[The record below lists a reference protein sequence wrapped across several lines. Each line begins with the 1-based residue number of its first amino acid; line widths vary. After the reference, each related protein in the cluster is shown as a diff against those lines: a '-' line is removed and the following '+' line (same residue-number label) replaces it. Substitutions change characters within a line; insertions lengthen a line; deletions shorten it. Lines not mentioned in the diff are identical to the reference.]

1 MRKIYS
7 LITAVLLGGSLASNA
22 ANTTVTLSEET
33 VAHLENYKL
42 TKLYDLV
49 AWTYNGNEISEWKVN
64 EAFADFK
71 AHTWEKLDS
80 KVTDVHQVLTEELSN
95 IYFQVAGSGSAL
107 YPQDGTT
114 IYPRTIANENGKACG
129 LFNSMSGGRA
139 FGFTDLKKGMVIVLQ
154 GGSNDAKKPWSG
166 TILTYEQ
173 NVTELTDSIH
183 AVQEAL
189 DNDGD
194 GEADGTNDGYKY
206 FRIESDGNLELSLE
220 RSNFIA
226 AYAIL
231 VDVNMSEYVDT
242 PVQKLAGVDGSY
254 RKINVKSYPSSFG
267 TPVKTYYSLDGS
279 SPINMRDTE
288 VVLSRDTTWVTNEE
302 TGEIV
307 IDETTGEPMVD
318 HIDITYVQEPIQD
331 ETGEW
336 GDWIYENEIEISE
349 GDDEDG
355 DGFVTVKVASITDEG
370 VMSGVSSLTYSV
382 GEIVLNA
389 PVLTLVGMNETARNY
404 QLSWTNN
411 TLCEEDYSF
420 TYEANTGEAG
430 EMVIGDIISLTDGV
444 VVTVSAEGYSDG
456 VLVMNEVAE
465 QGRAYTRKNAELA
478 AEGQHDWDFQNL
490 SEDMIKKL
498 EGKVV
503 DYYYTLTYDENGE
516 VIDTVKYDAEKI
528 DNGEI
533 DEPDNMETAYKYYGW
548 NTPEVG
554 NNYSRTTLHVIVDTL
569 VNEETGE
576 KTTNAY
582 YDEEKTGIFN
592 GLTINCPPNAANNS
606 CIFIYTN
613 AELGAYF
620 MAKSTINVENTAYG
634 EFVVMGLG
642 SGGSNYTTRTWSSCE
657 MNGNPDGP
665 YSVNLAAGMHVFYID
680 IYTSND
686 LPDVIEKVEGN
697 NATFANVYSIDGRLV
712 RANANV
718 GNALNGLAK
727 GIYIMNGKK
736 YLVK

>member
-22 ANTTVTLSEET
+22 ANTTVTVSEEA
-33 VAHLENYKL
+33 VAHLEDYRL
-42 TKLYDLV
+42 IKLYDFV
-49 AWTYNGNEISEWKVN
+49 AWTYNGEELPEWKYS
-64 EAFADFK
+64 DTK
-71 AHTWEKLDS
+71 ASFQINNWDHKL
-80 KVTDVHQVLTEELSN
+80 TDV
-95 IYFQVAGSGSAL
+95 FQVTTEGLNNL
-107 YPQDGTT
+107 YLQDTGGQ
-114 IYPRTIANENGKACG
+114 YPRTLTSEPGKACG
-129 LFNSMSGGRA
+129 IFNGSKGGRI
-139 FGFTDLKKGMVIVLQ
+139 FSIGDLKAGMIVVLQ
-154 GGSNDAKKPWSG
+154 GGSNDANKPWSQ
-166 TILTYEQ
+166 TIVTYED
-173 NVTELTDSIH
+173 NIYNLTDSIH

-194 GEADGTNDGYKY
+194 GEADGINDGLRYY
-206 FRIESDGNLELSLE
+206 RIESDGRLDLSLE
-220 RSNFIA
+220 RTNWIA

-231 VDVNMSEYVDT
+231 INKNMAEYVET
-242 PVQKLAGVDGSY
+242 PIQKLTKVEHAY
-254 RKINVKSYPSSFG
+254 RKIDVKSYSSSFG
-267 TPVKTYYSLDGS
+267 TPVKTYYSIDGS

-288 VVLSRDTTWVTNEE
+288 VVLSRDTTWVINEE

-318 HIDITYVQEPIQD
+318 HIDITYVQEPVQD

-336 GDWIYENEIEISE
+336 GDWIYENEIEISD
-349 GDDEDG
+349 GDDYDG
-355 DGFVTVKVASITDEG
+355 DGLVTVKVASITDEG

-382 GEIVLNA
+382 GEIVLNT
-389 PVLTLVGMNETARNY
+389 PVLTLVGMDKTARNY

-465 QGRAYTRKNAELA
+465 QGRSYARKNAELA
-478 AEGQHDWDFQNL
+478 AEGQHDWEFQNL

-548 NTPEVG
+548 DALNAT
-554 NNYSRTTLHVIVDTL
+554 YSRTTLHVIVDTL

-592 GLTINCPPNAANNS
+592 GLTISCPPNAANNS
-606 CIFIYTN
+606 CIIMYTN
-613 AELGAYF
+613 AELGVYF
-620 MAKSTINVENTAYG
+620 MSKSTISVENTAYG

>member
-22 ANTTVTLSEET
+22 ANTTVTVSEEA
-33 VAHLENYKL
+33 VAHLEDYRL
-42 TKLYDLV
+42 IKLYDFV
-49 AWTYNGNEISEWKVN
+49 AWTYNGEELPEWKYS
-64 EAFADFK
+64 DTK
-71 AHTWEKLDS
+71 ASFQINNWDHKL
-80 KVTDVHQVLTEELSN
+80 TDV
-95 IYFQVAGSGSAL
+95 FQVTTEGLNNL
-107 YPQDGTT
+107 YLQDTGGQ
-114 IYPRTIANENGKACG
+114 YPRTLTSEPGKACG
-129 LFNSMSGGRA
+129 IFNGSKGGRI
-139 FGFTDLKKGMVIVLQ
+139 FSIGDLKAGMIVVLQ
-154 GGSNDAKKPWSG
+154 GGSNDANKPWSQ
-166 TILTYEQ
+166 TIVTYED
-173 NVTELTDSIH
+173 NIYNLTDSIH

-194 GEADGTNDGYKY
+194 GEADGINDGLRYY
-206 FRIESDGNLELSLE
+206 RIESDGRLDLSLE
-220 RSNFIA
+220 RTNWIA

-231 VDVNMSEYVDT
+231 INKNMAEYVET
-242 PVQKLAGVDGSY
+242 PIQKLTKVEHAY
-254 RKINVKSYPSSFG
+254 RKIDVKSYSSSFG
-267 TPVKTYYSLDGS
+267 TPVKTYYSIDGS

-288 VVLSRDTTWVTNEE
+288 VVLSRDTTWVINEE

-318 HIDITYVQEPIQD
+318 HIDITYVQEPVQD

-336 GDWIYENEIEISE
+336 GDWIYENEIEISD
-349 GDDEDG
+349 GDDYDG
-355 DGFVTVKVASITDEG
+355 DGLVTVKVASITDEG

-382 GEIVLNA
+382 GEIVLNT
-389 PVLTLVGMNETARNY
+389 PVLTLVGMDKTARNY

-465 QGRAYTRKNAELA
+465 QGRSYARKNAELA

-548 NTPEVG
+548 DALNAT
-554 NNYSRTTLHVIVDTL
+554 YSRTTLHVIVDTL

-592 GLTINCPPNAANNS
+592 GLTISCPPNAANNS
-606 CIFIYTN
+606 CIIMYTN
-613 AELGAYF
+613 TELGVYF
-620 MAKSTINVENTAYG
+620 MSKSTISVENTAYG

>member
-22 ANTTVTLSEET
+22 ANTTVTVSEEA
-33 VAHLENYKL
+33 VAHLENYRL
-42 TKLYDLV
+42 IKLYDFV
-49 AWTYNGNEISEWKVN
+49 AWTYNGEELPEWKYS
-64 EAFADFK
+64 DTK
-71 AHTWEKLDS
+71 ASFQINNWDHKL
-80 KVTDVHQVLTEELSN
+80 TDV
-95 IYFQVAGSGSAL
+95 FQVTTEGLNNL
-107 YPQDGTT
+107 YLQDTGGQ
-114 IYPRTIANENGKACG
+114 YPRTLTSEPGKACG
-129 LFNSMSGGRA
+129 IFNGSKGGRI
-139 FGFTDLKKGMVIVLQ
+139 FSIGDLKAGMIVVLQ
-154 GGSNDAKKPWSG
+154 GGSNDANKPWSQ
-166 TILTYEQ
+166 TIVTYED
-173 NVTELTDSIH
+173 NIYNLTDSIH

-194 GEADGTNDGYKY
+194 GEADGINDGLRYY
-206 FRIESDGNLELSLE
+206 RIESDGRLDLSLE
-220 RSNFIA
+220 RTNWIA

-231 VDVNMSEYVDT
+231 INKNMAEYVET
-242 PVQKLAGVDGSY
+242 PIQKLTKVEHAY
-254 RKINVKSYPSSFG
+254 RKIDVKSYSSSFG
-267 TPVKTYYSLDGS
+267 TPVKTYYSIDGS

-288 VVLSRDTTWVTNEE
+288 VVLSRDTTWVINEE

-318 HIDITYVQEPIQD
+318 HIDITYVQEPVQD

-548 NTPEVG
+548 DGITVG
-554 NNYSRTTLHVIVDTL
+554 SNYSRTTLHVIVDTL

-620 MAKSTINVENTAYG
+620 MSKSTISVENTAYG

>member
-1 MRKIYS
+1 MRKFYS
-7 LITAVLLGGSLASNA
+7 LITAVLLCVASSVKAVEVTLTKEHAIPENY
-22 ANTTVTLSEET
+22 TVTHLYNFLAGTVDDGEQTIPDGLKLS
-33 VAHLENYKL
+33 ADK
-42 TKLYDLV
+42 
-49 AWTYNGNEISEWKVN
+49 
-64 EAFADFK
+64 ADFK
-71 AHTWEKLDS
+71 LNKFDAF
-80 KVTDVHQVLTEELSN
+80 QVLNEGFECFWIQIGTGAINRDAARGLRN
-95 IYFQVAGSGSAL
+95 YGSGARYFS
-107 YPQDGTT
+107 
-114 IYPRTIANENGKACG
+114 ISG
-129 LFNSMSGGRA
+129 LKEGQIV
-139 FGFTDLKKGMVIVLQ
+139 VIE
-154 GGSNDAKKPWSG
+154 GGSTS
-166 TILTYEQ
+166 TREYS
-173 NVTELTDSIH
+173 VTPSSTNAESLTDSIH
-183 AVQEAL
+183 AVQNAS
-189 DNDGD
+189 DNDED
-194 GEADGTNDGYKY
+194 GEPDNINDGYTY
-206 FRIESDGNLELSLE
+206 LRITEDGRLDLALS
-220 RSNFIA
+220 RDGYVSAVAVMIA
-226 AYAIL
+226 VGAPEII
-231 VDVNMSEYVDT
+231 ET
-242 PVQKLAGVDGSY
+242 PIQKLAAVDGAY
-254 RKINVKSYPSSFG
+254 RKIEVKSSPSSYG
-267 TPVKTYYSLDGS
+267 NPVKIYYSLDGS
-279 SPINMRDTE
+279 NPIHMRDTE
-288 VVLSRDTTWVTNEE
+288 VELSRDTTFVTNEE

-307 IDETTGEPMVD
+307 IDEATGEPMVD
-318 HIDITYVQEPIQD
+318 HIDITYVQEPVQD

-336 GDWIYENEIEISE
+336 GDWIYENEIEISD
-349 GDDEDG
+349 GDDYDG
-355 DGFVTVKVASITDEG
+355 DGLVTVKVASITDEG

-382 GEIVLNA
+382 GEIVLNT

-478 AEGQHDWDFQNL
+478 AEGQHDWEFQNL

-548 NTPEVG
+548 DGIAVG
-554 NNYSRTTLHVIVDTL
+554 KDYTRTTLHVIVDTL

-592 GLTINCPPNAANNS
+592 GLTISCPPNAANNS
-606 CIFIYTN
+606 CIIMYTSTN
-613 AELGAYF
+613 LGVYF
-620 MAKSTINVENTAYG
+620 MSKSTINVENTAYG

>member
-22 ANTTVTLSEET
+22 ANTTVTVSEEA
-33 VAHLENYKL
+33 VAHLEDYRL
-42 TKLYDLV
+42 IKLYDFV
-49 AWTYNGNEISEWKVN
+49 AWTYNGEELPAWTYS
-64 EAFADFK
+64 DTK
-71 AHTWEKLDS
+71 ASFRINNWDHKL
-80 KVTDVHQVLTEELSN
+80 TDVFQITTEGLNN
-95 IYFQVAGSGSAL
+95 IYI
-107 YPQDGTT
+107 QDTGGQ
-114 IYPRTIANENGKACG
+114 YPRTLASEPGKACG
-129 LFNSMSGGRA
+129 IFNIKSGGRI
-139 FGFTDLKKGMVIVLQ
+139 FSISDLKAGMIVVLQ
-154 GGSNDAKKPWSG
+154 GGSNDAKYPWDN
-166 TILTYEQ
+166 TTFVTYED
-173 NVTELTDSIH
+173 NIYELTDSIH

-194 GEADGTNDGYKY
+194 GEADGINDGLRYY
-206 FRIESDGNLELSLE
+206 RIESDGRLDLSLG
-220 RSNFIA
+220 RSNWIA

-231 VDVNMSEYVDT
+231 INKNMAEYVET
-242 PVQKLAGVDGSY
+242 PIQKLTKVEHAY
-254 RKINVKSYPSSFG
+254 RKIEVKSYSSSFG

-288 VVLSRDTTWVTNEE
+288 VVLSRDTTWVINEE

-318 HIDITYVQEPIQD
+318 HIDITYVQEPVQD

-336 GDWIYENEIEISE
+336 GDWIYENEIEISD
-349 GDDEDG
+349 GDDYDG
-355 DGFVTVKVASITDEG
+355 DGLVTVKVASITDEG

-382 GEIVLNA
+382 GEIVLNT
-389 PVLTLVGMNETARNY
+389 PVLTLVGMDKTARNY

-592 GLTINCPPNAANNS
+592 GLTISCPPNAANNS

-620 MAKSTINVENTAYG
+620 MSKSTIGVGNTAYG

>member
-22 ANTTVTLSEET
+22 ANTTVTVSEEA
-33 VAHLENYKL
+33 VAHLENYRL
-42 TKLYDLV
+42 IKLYDFV
-49 AWTYNGNEISEWKVN
+49 AWTYNGEELPEWKYS
-64 EAFADFK
+64 DTK
-71 AHTWEKLDS
+71 ASFQINNWDHKL
-80 KVTDVHQVLTEELSN
+80 TDV
-95 IYFQVAGSGSAL
+95 FQVTTEGLNNL
-107 YPQDGTT
+107 YLQDTGGQ
-114 IYPRTIANENGKACG
+114 YPRTLTSEPGKACG
-129 LFNSMSGGRA
+129 IFNGSKGGRI
-139 FGFTDLKKGMVIVLQ
+139 FSIGDLKAGMIVVLQ
-154 GGSNDAKKPWSG
+154 GGSNDANKPWSQ
-166 TILTYEQ
+166 TIVTYED
-173 NVTELTDSIH
+173 NIYNLTDSIH

-194 GEADGTNDGYKY
+194 GEADGINDGLRYY
-206 FRIESDGNLELSLE
+206 RIESDGRLDLSLE
-220 RSNFIA
+220 RTNWIA

-231 VDVNMSEYVDT
+231 INKNMAEYVET
-242 PVQKLAGVDGSY
+242 PIQKLTKVEHAY
-254 RKINVKSYPSSFG
+254 RKIDVKSYSSSFG
-267 TPVKTYYSLDGS
+267 TPVKTYYSIDGS

-288 VVLSRDTTWVTNEE
+288 VVLSRDTTWVINEE

-318 HIDITYVQEPIQD
+318 HIDITYVQEPVQD

-336 GDWIYENEIEISE
+336 GDWIYENEIEISD
-349 GDDEDG
+349 GDDYDG
-355 DGFVTVKVASITDEG
+355 DGLVTVKVASITDEG

-382 GEIVLNA
+382 GEIVLNT
-389 PVLTLVGMNETARNY
+389 PVLTLVGMDKTARNY
-404 QLSWTNN
+404 QLSWANN

-465 QGRAYTRKNAELA
+465 QGRSYARKNAELA
-478 AEGQHDWDFQNL
+478 AEGQHDWEFQNL

-592 GLTINCPPNAANNS
+592 GLNISCPPNAANNS

-620 MAKSTINVENTAYG
+620 MSKSTITVENTAYG

-718 GNALNGLAK
+718 GNTLNGLAK

>member
-7 LITAVLLGGSLASNA
+7 LITAVLLGSSLASNA
-22 ANTTVTLSEET
+22 ANTTVTVSEEA
-33 VAHLENYKL
+33 VAHLENYRL
-42 TKLYDLV
+42 AKLYDFV
-49 AWTYNGNEISEWKVN
+49 AWTYNGEELPEWKYSDTKASFKVN
-64 EAFADFK
+64 NWAA
-71 AHTWEKLDS
+71 S
-80 KVTDVHQVLTEELSN
+80 PTDV
-95 IYFQVAGSGSAL
+95 FQVTTEGLNNL
-107 YPQDGTT
+107 YLQDTGGQ
-114 IYPRTIANENGKACG
+114 YPRTLASEPGKACG
-129 LFNSMSGGRA
+129 IFNGSKGGRI
-139 FGFTDLKKGMVIVLQ
+139 FSIGDLKVGMIVVLQ
-154 GGSNDAKKPWSG
+154 GGSNDASKPWSQ
-166 TILTYEQ
+166 TILTYED
-173 NVTELTDSIH
+173 NIYNLTDSIH
-183 AVQEAL
+183 SVQEAL

-194 GEADGTNDGYKY
+194 GEADGINDGLRYY
-206 FRIESDGNLELSLE
+206 RIESDGRLDLSLE
-220 RSNFIA
+220 RSNWIA

-231 VDVNMSEYVDT
+231 INKDMAEYVET
-242 PVQKLAGVDGSY
+242 PVQKLTKVEHAY
-254 RKINVKSYPSSFG
+254 RKIEVKSYSSSFG
-267 TPVKTYYSLDGS
+267 TPVKTYYSIDGN

-288 VVLSRDTTWVTNEE
+288 VELSRDTTWVTNEE

-307 IDETTGEPMVD
+307 IDEATGEPMID
-318 HIDITYVQEPIQD
+318 HIDITYVQEPVQD
-331 ETGEW
+331 EAGEW
-336 GDWIYENEIEISE
+336 GDWIYENEIEISD

-355 DGFVTVKVASITDEG
+355 DGFITVKVASITDDG

-382 GEIVLNA
+382 GDIVLNA

-420 TYEANTGEAG
+420 TYEANTGEVG

-444 VVTVSAEGYSDG
+444 TVTVSAEGYSDG
-456 VLVMNEVAE
+456 VFVMNEVAE
-465 QGRAYTRKNAELA
+465 QGRSYTRKNAELA
-478 AEGQHDWDFQNL
+478 AEGQHDWEFQNL
-490 SEDMIKKL
+490 PEDMIKKL

-516 VIDTVKYDAEKI
+516 VTDTVKYDAEKI

-548 NTPEVG
+548 NAPEVG
-554 NNYSRTTLHVIVDTL
+554 NNYSRSTLHVIVDTL

-592 GLTINCPPNAANNS
+592 GLTVSCPPNAANNS

-620 MAKSTINVENTAYG
+620 MSKSTISVENTAYG

-642 SGGSNYTTRTWSSCE
+642 SGGSNFTNRTWSSCE
-657 MNGNPDGP
+657 MNEDPTGP

-680 IYTSND
+680 IYTSDD
-686 LPDVIEKVEGN
+686 LPDTIEKVEGN